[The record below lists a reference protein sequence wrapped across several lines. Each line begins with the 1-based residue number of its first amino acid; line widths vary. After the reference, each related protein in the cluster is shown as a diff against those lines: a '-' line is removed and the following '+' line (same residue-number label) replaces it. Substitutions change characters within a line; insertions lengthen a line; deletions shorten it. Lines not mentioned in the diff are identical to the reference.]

1 MFRLLIVFIF
11 VVIILVFIFD
21 CIGVACNT
29 RVKQVFKYIPG
40 LVTNS
45 ILFC

>member
-21 CIGVACNT
+21 CIGVACNN
-29 RVKQVFKYIPG
+29 RVKKFVNIFPSRTERI
-40 LVTNS
+40 
-45 ILFC
+45 I